1 MLRGKFLSLILM
13 VTTFLGVA
21 IWSVWNYDRAFNAVT
36 RYTQLSAWALAQ
48 LELEI
53 HAFDEA
59 LLLYRAGAVSQ
70 EEMNKRFDI
79 AWNRLDV
86 FLHGEEARSVRER
99 FGAGK
104 AAGKIMTLFEQYEQ
118 DVMSGG
124 HDSSPLAHF
133 SDELSRDL
141 VAIRDVMVKNFTGPS
156 AIAQRELLNDSRT
169 QNFAIL
175 AFLMLATMVMLLVLF
190 REVRH
195 QHFLAWNDT
204 MTGLPNRA
212 ALIKHLKH
220 LKQRAAHRGGGR
232 SITVC
237 VVDLGHFRE
246 VNDSLGYEIG
256 DALLKQLAERIRNTL
271 TAGIF
276 VARTGSDEF
285 AIVISGVMPT
295 YLRFPFLEQLRSE
308 LAELAFA
315 ADPAHRVRVFMGVS
329 QYARPVNTP
338 EEMLLFADIALDSA
352 KRRRLHRYVVFSS
365 SMYQHYLRNRRLS
378 AELRALICCIDCQQ
392 LSLYYQPIVRGQGA
406 VRLGAE
412 ALIRWRHPEYGF
424 IPPLDI
430 ISLAEEN
437 GLGEDL
443 GVWIFMRLQHDLAIF
458 PSDLIEPLEISV
470 NLSSSM
476 FNMGLAANVEAKT
489 SEGPL
494 GLQQLIVELTET
506 IALDDIEMS
515 KQIIHSL
522 RQIGVR
528 VALDDFGT
536 GWSSFSY
543 LRELYFD
550 KLKIDRSFITAIDSD
565 TRQALFVEA
574 ITTLSH
580 QLGVRVVAEGVENSN
595 ELNAVLNIGVDEI
608 QGYFYSKPLPLQ
620 DFLLFC
626 HRYFINRA
634 IMQEV
639 VLG

>member
-1 MLRGKFLSLILM
+1 MLRGKFFSLLLM

-53 HAFDEA
+53 HGFDEA

-70 EEMNKRFDI
+70 QEMNKRFDI

-99 FGAGK
+99 FGADE
-104 AAGKIMTLFEQYEQ
+104 AVGKILSLFESYEQ
-118 DVMSGG
+118 EVVNASP
-124 HDSSPLAHF
+124 DSPRLREFTAALREGMLA
-133 SDELSRDL
+133 
-141 VAIRDVMVKNFTGPS
+141 VRDVMVKNFTGPS
-156 AIAQRELLNDSRT
+156 AIAQRELLNESRT
-169 QNFAIL
+169 QNFFIL
-175 AFLMLATMVMLLVLF
+175 AFLMLATMVMLQVLF

-195 QHFLAWNDT
+195 QHFLAWNDVLT
-204 MTGLPNRA
+204 RLPNRA
-212 ALIKHLKH
+212 ALIKHLK
-220 LKQRAAHRGGGR
+220 QRTEQKGR
-232 SITVC
+232 RSSITVC
-237 VVDLGHFRE
+237 LIDLGHFRE
-246 VNDSLGYEIG
+246 VNDSLGYEVG
-256 DALLKQLAERIRNTL
+256 DTLLKQLAEQIR
-271 TAGIF
+271 AVSASGVF
-276 VARTGSDEF
+276 VSRTGSDEF
-285 AIVISGVMPT
+285 TIIISGAMPT
-295 YLRFPFLEQLRSE
+295 YLRFPFLEQLRCK
-308 LAELAFA
+308 LAELVFA
-315 ADPAHRVRVFMGVS
+315 TDPAHRVRVFMGIS
-329 QYARPVNTP
+329 QYVRPTHTP

-352 KRRRLHRYVVFSS
+352 KRKRLNHYVVFSS
-365 SMYQHYLRNRRLS
+365 SMYQHYQRKRRLS
-378 AELRALICCIDCQQ
+378 TELRRLILSPESPQ
-392 LSLYYQPIVRGQGA
+392 LALYYQPIVRGQST

-412 ALIRWRHPEYGF
+412 ALIRWHHPEYGF

-437 GLGEDL
+437 GLGTAL
-443 GVWIFMRLQHDLAIF
+443 GGWIIRRLQHDLATF
-458 PSDLIEPLEISV
+458 QGELIEMLEVSI

-476 FNMGLAANVEAKT
+476 FHVGLAADLEEQMG
-489 SEGPL
+489 EGPL
-494 GLQQLIVELTET
+494 GLHQLIVELTET
-506 IALDDIEMS
+506 IALDDIALS
-515 KQIIHSL
+515 KQIIDSL

-580 QLGVRVVAEGVENSN
+580 QLGVRVVAEGVESN
-595 ELNAVLNIGVDEI
+595 DELKAVLSIGVDEI
-608 QGYFYSKPLPLQ
+608 QGYVYSRPLPLQ

-626 HRYFINRA
+626 HRYFAHGA
-634 IMQEV
+634 ILQEV
-639 VLG
+639 ALG